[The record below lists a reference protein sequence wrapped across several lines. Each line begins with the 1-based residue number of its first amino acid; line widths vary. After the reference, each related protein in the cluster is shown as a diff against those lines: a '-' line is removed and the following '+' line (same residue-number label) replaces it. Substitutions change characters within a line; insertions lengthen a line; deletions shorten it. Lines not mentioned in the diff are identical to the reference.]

1 MWRIFARRCAIFGKM
16 RRQMAK
22 GTLYVVSAPSG
33 AGKTSLVKALLQ
45 RDEDIVVSVSHTT
58 RDMRPGEQNGVDYNF
73 VSMEEFNQMIE
84 QSDFL
89 EFAEVFTNKYGTSQ
103 RWVEDQLAQ
112 GKDVIL
118 EIDWQGAQQVRRL
131 MPECLSV
138 FILPP
143 SREALQERLT
153 NRGQD
158 SEDVI
163 ALRMSEAASEMSH
176 YGEYDF
182 LIINDE
188 FDQALLELHG
198 VFLSQRMKIEQQR
211 DRSHDL
217 LASLLS

>member
-1 MWRIFARRCAIFGKM
+1 
-16 RRQMAK
+16 MAK

-33 AGKTSLVKALLQ
+33 AGKTSLVKAMLQ
-45 RDEDIVVSVSHTT
+45 QDDSIVVSVSHTT
-58 RDMRPGEQNGVDYNF
+58 RDMRPGEVDGVDYNF
-73 VSMEEFNQMIE
+73 VSMDQFNEMIG
-84 QSDFL
+84 QADFL

-103 RWVEDQLAQ
+103 RWVEDQLQQ
-112 GKDVIL
+112 GRDVIL

-158 SEDVI
+158 SDDVI
-163 ALRMSEAASEMSH
+163 ALRMSEAVSEMSH

-182 LIINDE
+182 LVINDD

-198 VFLSQRMKIEQQR
+198 IFLAQRMKIEQQR
-211 DRSHDL
+211 ERCHDL

>member
-1 MWRIFARRCAIFGKM
+1 MLFLFVLIVMSGEM
-16 RRQMAK
+16 SK

-33 AGKTSLVKALLQ
+33 AGKTSLVKAMLEK
-45 RDEDIVVSVSHTT
+45 DSSIVVSVSHTT
-58 RDMRPGEQNGVDYNF
+58 RDMRPGEQDGVDYNF
-73 VSMEEFNQMIE
+73 VNMDAFNLMIE

-103 RWVEDQLAQ
+103 AWVNSQLES

-131 MPECLSV
+131 MPECRSI

-143 SREALQERLT
+143 SQAALRERLT

-158 SEDVI
+158 SDEVI
-163 ALRMSEAASEMSH
+163 NLRMSEAVSEMSH

-182 LIINDE
+182 LIINDD
-188 FDQALLELHG
+188 FTTALTELHG
-198 VFLSQRMKIEQQR
+198 VFLGQRMKIENQR
-211 DRSHDL
+211 ERCVGL
-217 LASLLS
+217 LTELLS